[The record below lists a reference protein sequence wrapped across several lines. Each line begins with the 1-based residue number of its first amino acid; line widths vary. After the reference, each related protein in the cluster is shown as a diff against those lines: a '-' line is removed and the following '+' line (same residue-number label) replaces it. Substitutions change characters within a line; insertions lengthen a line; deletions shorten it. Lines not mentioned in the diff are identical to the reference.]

1 MPRPSKFA
9 TAEEAQAAR
18 RERNRINMANK
29 RAGDTTKGPEPR
41 WIAYAPTPSDVPTIT
56 PPNLELRSNLVG
68 NPQQIPTPPCTQSQ
82 DVPPLVLQPPA
93 FHLRDEEDNVR
104 AEQNNATEPDDTWI
118 DDDIDKEV
126 ENTQDDIP
134 EEETNNPVLIDD
146 LDEDFLDSVAP
157 PGLEDL
163 DYMVVEY
170 RDRNI
175 VEHLARQLRRF
186 GGCPEAFHATKRR
199 LHILEHEEE
208 TQHPD
213 CHSLS
218 QITEILKGTFNT
230 TTPPLP
236 DVLHHAAG
244 TRAPWHGP
252 AHGV

>member
-1 MPRPSKFA
+1 VTRVLLTAIITVWLVQPCGRLSIRLIQTHVEPAYIMPRPSKFA

-68 NPQQIPTPPCTQSQ
+68 NPQQIPNPPCTQSQ

-93 FHLRDEEDNVR
+93 FHLRDEEDNTR
-104 AEQNNATEPDDTWI
+104 AEQSNAPEPDDTWI

-146 LDEDFLDSVAP
+146 LDEDFLD
-157 PGLEDL
+157 
-163 DYMVVEY
+163 
-170 RDRNI
+170 
-175 VEHLARQLRRF
+175 
-186 GGCPEAFHATKRR
+186 
-199 LHILEHEEE
+199 
-208 TQHPD
+208 
-213 CHSLS
+213 
-218 QITEILKGTFNT
+218 
-230 TTPPLP
+230 
-236 DVLHHAAG
+236 
-244 TRAPWHGP
+244 
-252 AHGV
+252 

>member
-1 MPRPSKFA
+1 
-9 TAEEAQAAR
+9 
-18 RERNRINMANK
+18 MAKK
-29 RAGDTTKGPEPR
+29 RAGDTTKGPELR

-118 DDDIDKEV
+118 DDDIDKEI

-134 EEETNNPVLIDD
+134 KEETNNPVLIDD
-146 LDEDFLDSVAP
+146 LDEDFLDSIAP

-175 VEHLARQLRRF
+175 VEHLGQAAQTLRRVLRGPPYHRATVAHSRAR
-186 GGCPEAFHATKRR
+186 GGDATPGLSLPITDHGDSEGDVQHHNTAPTRR
-199 LHILEHEEE
+199 TGLAH
-208 TQHPD
+208 
-213 CHSLS
+213 
-218 QITEILKGTFNT
+218 
-230 TTPPLP
+230 
-236 DVLHHAAG
+236 HHAAG

-252 AHGV
+252 VHGV